1 MIAAIIILS
10 ATVLFLAVSLGYCN
24 TRRARAE
31 MAYHVEKGTNIALQA
46 QNETLVQQAGELY
59 NAIQQER
66 ASHTATT
73 EFYKSKEQTEQKR
86 GKAK

>member
-1 MIAAIIILS
+1 MIAAIIILT

-66 ASHTATT
+66 ASHTAPA
-73 EFYKSKEQTEQKR
+73 EYYKNKEQVEQKR